1 MYSDKKCIV
10 TLDIPATRYFYYPHL
25 EGEYFDKFRN
35 VLGDYIVRS
44 ILDTKLRD
52 IKIKGSGEVYLNK
65 IKYSAIIDNT
75 MLTNKL
81 PTKILHDLRN
91 GNNILSYIDDN
102 IYHLLHCIDTLEIDG
117 STNIDYIK
125 NLLDLDK
132 AARDLS
138 MNEWR
143 VLLDYYKNIKYLSL
157 DGQYILNI

>member
-1 MYSDKKCIV
+1 MYSDNKCIV
-10 TLDIPATRYFYYPHL
+10 TLDIPATRYFYYSQL
-25 EGEYFDKFRN
+25 EGEYFDKFKI

-44 ILDTKLRD
+44 ILDTKLRNLM
-52 IKIKGSGEVYLNK
+52 IKGNGEIYLNMS
-65 IKYSAIIDNT
+65 KYSAIIDST
-75 MLTNKL
+75 MLSNKL
-81 PTKILHDLRN
+81 PTKVLHDLKN
-91 GNNILSYIDDN
+91 GNNILGYIDDN
-102 IYHLLHCIDTLEIDG
+102 IYHLLHCIDSVEIEG
-117 STNIDYIK
+117 NANIEYIK